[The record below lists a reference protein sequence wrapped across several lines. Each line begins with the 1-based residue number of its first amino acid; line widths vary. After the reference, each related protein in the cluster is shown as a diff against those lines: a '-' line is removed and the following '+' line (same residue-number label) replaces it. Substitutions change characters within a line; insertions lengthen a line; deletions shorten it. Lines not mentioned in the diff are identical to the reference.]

1 MTNKF
6 HCFLHVTEF
15 KVPADKHA
23 HVTKKLN
30 VCVIHPRE
38 QNQGSIVFQHMTEF
52 EVPFCHTKHDVF
64 ATRAITAVGYATVR
78 LALSF
83 PWPGLGRKTENCLF
97 STFYFDIEKRD
108 TQLMELG

>member
-1 MTNKF
+1 MTRLMDESRLDQYPEPDYLPNGCRAHAISKQF
-6 HCFLHVTEF
+6 
-15 KVPADKHA
+15 ADGRPRLL
-23 HVTKKLN
+23 LN
-30 VCVIHPRE
+30 
-38 QNQGSIVFQHMTEF
+38 
-52 EVPFCHTKHDVF
+52 
-64 ATRAITAVGYATVR
+64 VR

>member
-1 MTNKF
+1 MFPRLWERRCPQRTVDGL
-6 HCFLHVTEF
+6 CL
-15 KVPADKHA
+15 
-23 HVTKKLN
+23 KKW
-30 VCVIHPRE
+30 
-38 QNQGSIVFQHMTEF
+38 
-52 EVPFCHTKHDVF
+52 DVRLIF
-64 ATRAITAVGYATVR
+64 GIPSWLMPLRDHSGVR